1 MAPQNIRIGDEVRF
15 LNDIGGGRVT
25 AILSKEMVSV
35 ETQDGFE
42 IPTYIKN
49 LVIIPPSSSNPSI
62 SSSTT
67 RLVSKSPSLQVPSST
82 TPQVSKSP
90 SLQVPS
96 STTLPVSQSPSLQV
110 PSSNSPQNS
119 NERYREIP
127 KGAFT
132 ESNQLKNNNSPEFLF
147 AALPNNP
154 GNPPDGDILLYLVN
168 DCNYTLIYHFAT
180 KMADQYTTVDAG
192 MLEPNTKVELE
203 RILPK
208 GMGELPEYCF
218 QLLFFRKTG
227 KQLEE
232 PIQKEIRISPVK
244 FYKASSFVKN
254 NYFSSPALL
263 IRLVEH
269 PLKAEL
275 DKLTDRDFQQVT
287 LTKEPKKQLLSTAE
301 MPKSDL
307 VEIDLHIQQLLD
319 DTRGL
324 SNADML
330 KLQMDTF
337 RKEMDNAIAT
347 GVKKIIFIHGVGD
360 GVLKNELRRELQRKY
375 PRYPF
380 QDASF
385 REYGFGATMAVL
397 RR

>member
-1 MAPQNIRIGDEVRF
+1 MSTQNIRIGDEVRF

-25 AILSKEMVSV
+25 AILSNEMVSV

-49 LVIIPPSSSNPSI
+49 LVIIPPSSPQSAHSSQSSPRPLSSSPTRPLSPSP
-62 SSSTT
+62 SLPLGSSTT
-67 RLVSKSPSLQVPSST
+67 RPLAPSPSRPL
-82 TPQVSKSP
+82 
-90 SLQVPS
+90 
-96 STTLPVSQSPSLQV
+96 
-110 PSSNSPQNS
+110 PSSNAAQNS
-119 NERYREIP
+119 EERYPEIP
-127 KGAFT
+127 KNSFT
-132 ESNQLKNNNSPEFLF
+132 ETNQLKHSNSPEFLF

-180 KMADQYTTVDAG
+180 KMGDQYTTVDAG

-203 RILPK
+203 RIQPK

-218 QLLFFRKTG
+218 QLLFFRKSST
-227 KQLEE
+227 QLEE
-232 PIQKEIRISPVK
+232 PLQKEIRISPVK

-254 NYFSSPALL
+254 NYFNSPALL

-275 DKLTDRDFQQVT
+275 DKLTDKDFQQVT
-287 LTKEPKKQLLSTAE
+287 LTKEPKKQSVAE
-301 MPKSDL
+301 LPKSDL

-330 KLQMDTF
+330 KLQLDTF

-347 GVKKIIFIHGVGD
+347 GVRKIVFIHGVGD

-397 RR
+397 RK